1 MAEAPWKMQGE
12 ASEADLAKARA
23 FDINEME
30 WKDWG
35 NGVRSVVFKP
45 DKAVTM
51 QYWEMAPGAG
61 ANPHNHPAAQLT
73 YVQEGF
79 MDVTING
86 VKYDLCPGRFA
97 YIPSNAVHSTYNRG
111 GQLCVNVDF
120 FLPERDDREES
131 VERPDK
137 INHHCW

>member
-1 MAEAPWKMQGE
+1 MSPSMVSSMTW
-12 ASEADLAKARA
+12 
-23 FDINEME
+23 
-30 WKDWG
+30 
-35 NGVRSVVFKP
+35 
-45 DKAVTM
+45 
-51 QYWEMAPGAG
+51 
-61 ANPHNHPAAQLT
+61 
-73 YVQEGF
+73 
-79 MDVTING
+79 
-86 VKYDLCPGRFA
+86 CPGCFA